1 LQMNLFERMNPDSNK
16 YYLWQNIYAI
26 GSKDK
31 CRYSCVVKY
40 IKFRLKLFFFTHKLC
55 VI

>member
-1 LQMNLFERMNPDSNK
+1 MYLFERKNFDSNN

-26 GSKDK
+26 GLEDK
-31 CRYSCVVKY
+31 CRYSCLVKY
-40 IKFRLKLFFFTHKLC
+40 IKYRLKLFFFTHKLC